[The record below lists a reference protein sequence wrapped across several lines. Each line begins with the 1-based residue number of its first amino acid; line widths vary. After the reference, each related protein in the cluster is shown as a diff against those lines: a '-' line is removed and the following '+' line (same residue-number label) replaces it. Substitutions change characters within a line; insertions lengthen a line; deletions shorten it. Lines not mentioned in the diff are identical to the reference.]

1 MHVWLRML
9 FGWWPVQRV
18 LTVPTNLVLLSEPH
32 LQEDCP
38 FDPDAAEQRTL
49 GAEDAEGISEEA
61 FGEYASRVYQYLQ
74 VGTIPVG
81 LSIEFGEYARVH
93 QPVPAGGSLRA
104 GGCGLRGG
112 LFSDGCRFG
121 LLHACVRLRHVQPV
135 LSFSC
140 CPLPPPPS
148 PPLLPRWLRTASS
161 RRACTCWASR
171 RHPTRRLSTWQVRVG
186 QEGA

>member
-9 FGWWPVQRV
+9 FGRWPVQRV
-18 LTVPTNLVLLSEPH
+18 RTVPTNLALLLKPT

-74 VGTIPVG
+74 VG
-81 LSIEFGEYARVH
+81 
-93 QPVPAGGSLRA
+93 SLCV
-104 GGCGLRGG
+104 GGCGLCGDV
-112 LFSDGCRFG
+112 FSDRCRFG
-121 LLHACVRLRHVQPV
+121 RLHACVRLRHVQTV

-140 CPLPPPPS
+140 SPLA
-148 PPLLPRWLRTASS
+148 PLLPCS
-161 RRACTCWASR
+161 
-171 RHPTRRLSTWQVRVG
+171 PG
-186 QEGA
+186 G